1 MCSSRLRK
9 AYPFMC
15 ETHMSVL
22 KKSLSLLSFLSS
34 PLAANGAWGGA
45 PRLEGK
51 VIAFVRS
58 SFQKIVT

>member
-1 MCSSRLRK
+1 
-9 AYPFMC
+9 MC

-58 SFQKIVT
+58 SFQKTVT